1 METNKRKLIASILQT
16 GVNVA
21 LHERRGP
28 ANYVKIH
35 SSVDIGEGLELAG
48 MRIERDDNLSGK
60 FIVGRDIDKFE
71 IEKEFSE

>member
-1 METNKRKLIASILQT
+1 METNKRKLIASILQI

>member
-1 METNKRKLIASILQT
+1 METRKRKLVASILQT
-16 GVNVA
+16 GLNVA
-21 LHERRGP
+21 LHERKGP

-35 SSVDIGEGLELAG
+35 SSVDIGEGIELAG